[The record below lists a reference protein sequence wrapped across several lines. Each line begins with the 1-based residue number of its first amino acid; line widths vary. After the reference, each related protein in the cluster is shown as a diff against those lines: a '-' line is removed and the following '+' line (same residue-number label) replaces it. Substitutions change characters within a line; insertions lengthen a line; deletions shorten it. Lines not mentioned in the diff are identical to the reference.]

1 MKVSE
6 KEAEQYVPFGCGE
19 MNIVGKTVG
28 PPNATINLIKTLNI
42 FMNNG
47 IDPYDNLYKGDGVHL
62 KKLEEISSYQEFYN
76 EYLVLV
82 DHYLD
87 KLSYSQAKS
96 YESMNKDVDFVF
108 NSILM
113 DNCLANGKPL
123 LGGGIT
129 YLGGCCE
136 TFGNTNTADALTAIK
151 KLVFDEKKYTLTEI
165 NKALLAD
172 FEGYEMMR
180 KVIEK

>member
-1 MKVSE
+1 
-6 KEAEQYVPFGCGE
+6 
-19 MNIVGKTVG
+19 
-28 PPNATINLIKTLNI
+28 
-42 FMNNG
+42 MNNG
-47 IDPYDNLYKGDGVHL
+47 IDPYDNVYKGEGIHL

-87 KLSYSQAKS
+87 ILAYSQAKS
-96 YESMNKDVDFVF
+96 YESMNNDVDFVF

-113 DNCLANGKPL
+113 DNCLASGKPL
-123 LGGGIT
+123 LGGGVA

-151 KLVFDEKKYTLTEI
+151 KLVFDEKKLYI
-165 NKALLAD
+165 D
-172 FEGYEMMR
+172 
-180 KVIEK
+180 